1 MFWGIGPSLGLLA
14 FVGYFLSIMGAALA
28 WRGRRELS
36 VWVHDEISMFRRS
49 FSRYTTVGPFYSPR
63 QESRLKAVPSSFR
76 RFLKRLPFSR
86 LNGAIVLFVMGFLL
100 FLLDLFI

>member
-1 MFWGIGPSLGLLA
+1 MFWGIGSSLGLLT
-14 FVGYFLSIMGAALA
+14 FVGYFLFMMGAALA
-28 WRGRRELS
+28 WRRREELS

-76 RFLKRLPFSR
+76 RFLKRLPFSH
-86 LNGAIVLFVMGFLL
+86 LNGAIVFFAIGFLL
-100 FLLDLFI
+100 FLLDLFV